1 MVGSD
6 AEAEGKSAHW
16 PQCFLFEWG
25 GGGGWRGG
33 VPEQEVRG

>member
-16 PQCFLFEWG
+16 PQCFLFEG
-25 GGGGWRGG
+25 GGCGGEG

>member
-16 PQCFLFEWG
+16 PQCFLFE
-25 GGGGWRGG
+25 RGV

>member
-16 PQCFLFEWG
+16 PQCFLFERG
-25 GGGGWRGG
+25 VGGWSLSKKS
-33 VPEQEVRG
+33 EDEMVR